1 MSVSDCFLVSCSEHA
16 TGSSLPSE
24 DWGVNMEIC
33 DIVNET
39 DDGCVCRQIK
49 QISVYVVITIHSFL
63 QLFPS
68 WICTPKMY
76 LEYLN
81 GLKLKPDNYGFIS
94 LKTHLFYF
102 TRH

>member
-1 MSVSDCFLVSCSEHA
+1 
-16 TGSSLPSE
+16 
-24 DWGVNMEIC
+24 MEIC

-39 DDGCVCRQIK
+39 DDGCVCHQIK
-49 QISVYVVITIHSFL
+49 QISVYLVITILFFFV

-76 LEYLN
+76 LKYLN

-94 LKTHLFYF
+94 LSVFLHKTLVDGLGVVSYL
-102 TRH
+102 R